1 MVPIQTIGLH
11 HELSMKKDMLII
23 LCARN
28 YVTLD
33 GLVNGVDENFKD
45 YT

>member
-1 MVPIQTIGLH
+1 
-11 HELSMKKDMLII
+11 MKKDMLII

-28 YVTLD
+28 YITLD
-33 GLVNGVDENFKD
+33 GLVTGVDGIFKD